1 LDFQDEAARQ
11 EVIVAGHQQQYMEE
25 PADQEY
31 YGQEE
36 EMTGETGEDLSA
48 LASVPWVGIA
58 LAAHVILLVI
68 FWFIIPTQPPPIQIA
83 VIEAQREQ
91 IVEPPP
97 PEQEPEEET
106 EFPDDDIVEDPT
118 EDEKIVEDATDD
130 VNEDPSDQPNN
141 DLAENPND
149 DPSDHE
155 SPHPNRDSTS
165 SAVGLGGGIGG
176 GGGRGG
182 LGGFGHRRARGRGG
196 RPHEDRVKAALEW
209 LRDHQNVEGYWS
221 ATTFSQDSQRVNA
234 TKTYNIEFL
243 NIGDPNGDKGWEQ
256 TTDAGLT
263 GLALLAFVGAGYDH
277 REGEYRQTCRN
288 AILYLRR
295 IQSTDGCFG
304 PKEDD
309 HFVYNHSIC
318 AMAMAEAY
326 GLSGDP
332 MLRPLADR
340 AVEFILRS
348 QNPGMGWR
356 YGVQPGVND
365 SSVTGWMVLAL
376 KSFQMA
382 GIDFD
387 ETKSYNGAA
396 EWFKMVTVDV
406 GGYPK
411 TGYEA
416 PGSDNARLRSARD
429 YEPNPSMDSIYVMSM
444 LFMDKA
450 DLNDRYIRELS
461 RVCIQQK
468 YLPTWDDVYKI
479 DYYYWYYAS
488 LALYQVGGQT
498 WTTWERA
505 LIPVLLN
512 SQRGFHEKDK
522 AQGLTNKDVLDEH
535 GSWDAVDAWSSAG
548 GRVYATAINC
558 LTLEVY
564 YRYLRLHG

>member
-1 LDFQDEAARQ
+1 MEGQHL
-11 EVIVAGHQQQYMEE
+11 QYIEE
-25 PADQEY
+25 PADQQY
-31 YGQEE
+31 YGHEE
-36 EMTGETGEDLSA
+36 ELTGEDLSA

-68 FWFIIPTQPPPIQIA
+68 FWFVVPTQPPSIQVA
-83 VIEAQREQ
+83 VIETQRERY
-91 IVEPPP
+91 VEPPP
-97 PEQEPEEET
+97 PEQEPEEES
-106 EFPDDDIVEDPT
+106 EFPDNVEHVVPTEDERIVEDPT
-118 EDEKIVEDATDD
+118 DTR
-130 VNEDPSDQPNN
+130 NEDPTDQPLE

-149 DPSDHE
+149 DPSDDE

-165 SAVGLGGGIGG
+165 SAVGLGGGGG
-176 GGGRGG
+176 GGQGRSGG
-182 LGGFGHRRARGRGG
+182 GGFEHRRTTGEGG
-196 RPHEDRVKAALEW
+196 RPRVNEVRVKAALNW
-209 LRDHQNVEGYWS
+209 LSDHQNIDGYWS
-221 ATTFSQDSQRVNA
+221 ATTFSNDSQRTNA

-243 NIGDPNGDKGWEQ
+243 RVGESDGDKGWEQ

-277 REGEYRQTCRN
+277 REAGEYRNTVRQAVT
-288 AILYLRR
+288 YLRR
-295 IQSTDGCFG
+295 IQSNDGCFG

-309 HFVYNHSIC
+309 HFVYNHAIC

-332 MLRPLADR
+332 ILRPVAER

-348 QNPGMGWR
+348 QNPGLGWR
-356 YGVQPGVND
+356 YGVQPGQND
-365 SSVTGWMVLAL
+365 SSVTGWMVLAM
-376 KSFQMA
+376 KSFEMA

-387 ETKSYNGAA
+387 STKSYANAA
-396 EWFKMVTVDV
+396 AWFEMVTVDV

-411 TGYEA
+411 TGYER
-416 PGSDNARLRSARD
+416 PGSDNARLRNAANYD
-429 YEPNPSMDSIYVMSM
+429 HNPSMDSIYVMSM

-450 DLNDRYIRELS
+450 DLNNRYIRELS
-461 RVCIQQK
+461 RACIAPD
-468 YLPTWDDVYKI
+468 YLPSWGDVNKI

-488 LALYQVGGQT
+488 LALFQVGGQT

-505 LIPVLLN
+505 LIPTLLD
-512 SQRGFHEKDK
+512 SQRGFHKMDE
-522 AQGLTNKDVLDEH
+522 AQGLTSKEVLDEH
-535 GSWDAVDAWSSAG
+535 GSWDAVDAWSTAG